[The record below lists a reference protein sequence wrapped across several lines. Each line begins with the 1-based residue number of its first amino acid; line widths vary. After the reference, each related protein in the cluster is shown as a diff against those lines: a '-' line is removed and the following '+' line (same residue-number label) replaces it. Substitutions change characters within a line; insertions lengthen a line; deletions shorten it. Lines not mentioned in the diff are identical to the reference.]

1 KRLLFHSD
9 QGGQYRSKKSRQLLW
24 RTGVMQSMSRRGNCL
39 DNSPMERVFRSL
51 KSEWLPVG
59 GYMDV
64 HHAVRDIGEWGYK
77 VITTHPHRH
86 NGGLPPCEYEEQG
99 KKATKVS

>member
-1 KRLLFHSD
+1 MKRLLFHSD

-24 RTGVMQSMSRRGNCL
+24 RTGSRRGNCL

-64 HHAVRDIGEWGYK
+64 HHAVRDIGEWIQSYYNTPPSAQWW
-77 VITTHPHRH
+77 ITA
-86 NGGLPPCEYEEQG
+86 L
-99 KKATKVS
+99 

>member
-1 KRLLFHSD
+1 
-9 QGGQYRSKKSRQLLW
+9 
-24 RTGVMQSMSRRGNCL
+24 MQSMSRRGNCL

-51 KSEWLPVG
+51 KSEWLLVG

-64 HHAVRDIGEWGYK
+64 HHAVRDIGEWIQSYYN
-77 VITTHPHRH
+77 TPHRH
-86 NGGLPPCEYEEQG
+86 NGGLPPCEYEERW